1 MSAQTTAANT
11 LKEFGARA
19 STIISDAELA
29 DVSSVDA
36 VPTRTDADG
45 NALQPFGF
53 HVGVAGN
60 VKLTTLGGN
69 TLTLAFAAGDH
80 PWAVTTI
87 HAAGEGTTATGLAF
101 LYGERKSKPGA
112 LT

>member
-1 MSAQTTAANT
+1 MSAQTASANA
-11 LKEFGARA
+11 LKEFGASA
-19 STIISDAELA
+19 STIIADADA
-29 DVSSVDA
+29 IDVSSVDA
-36 VPTRTDADG
+36 TPTRTDIDG
-45 NALQPFGF
+45 NVLQPFGF

-101 LYGERKSKPGA
+101 LYGTKKSKPGA
-112 LT
+112 LL